1 MSSVVIR
8 KELGKVGKRML
19 RQLSS
24 YVEKY
29 VEVEKE
35 TEVIDPISGEI
46 EKRIEHTYEVK
57 KVRLSKSQILQVL
70 YYHFLP
76 IDERGVIRAVSEKQ
90 IAEDLNITIRTVRN
104 NNILLEEANV
114 ISYSRSIGNT
124 INILLENYQSYFLQ
138 NGSGYLTLTFDRLK
152 ELSDIEHVNSLRT
165 ELREEL
171 IYDNNEAK
179 RQYKRDHSPSVISFN
194 DFKTFA
200 PKYTH
205 YQGMVKSIV
214 EKGTSAFKVIV
225 KDSAIFFEKNESYKT
240 GKEIK
245 ELRTKEYNETITSCI
260 QSHKVQDF
268 FTKEH
273 IEDFIQL
280 SFEYSIDRLLPAL
293 EELITQQF
301 YEGAEK
307 PIHNFG
313 GKVRTIIRQHLQNES
328 QIQAPAEFIA

>member
-1 MSSVVIR
+1 MVVR
-8 KELGKVGKRML
+8 KEFGKIGKRLL

-29 VEVEKE
+29 EEVEKE
-35 TEVIDPISGEI
+35 IEVVIDPLSQLT
-46 EKRIEHTYEVK
+46 EKKIEHTYDVK
-57 KVRLSKSQILQVL
+57 KIRLSKSQILQVL
-70 YYHFLP
+70 YYHFLQ

-90 IAEDLNITIRTVRN
+90 ISEDLNITIRTVRN
-104 NNILLEEANV
+104 NNILLEKAGLV
-114 ISYSRSIGNT
+114 SYSRSNGNT
-124 INILLENYQSYFLQ
+124 INILLENYQSYFMQ

-152 ELSDIEHVNSLRT
+152 ELSQIEHVNSLRT

-179 RQYKRDHSPSVISFN
+179 RQFKRDHSPSVISFN

-214 EKGTSAFKVIV
+214 EKGTSAFNVIV
-225 KDSAIFFEKNESYKT
+225 KDSTIFFDKNESYQT
-240 GKEIK
+240 GKELK
-245 ELRTKEYNETITSCI
+245 ELRTKEYTESVISII
-260 QSHKVQDF
+260 QYKRLEEFFNKQD
-268 FTKEH
+268 
-273 IEDFIQL
+273 IEDFVQL
-280 SFEYSIDRLLPAL
+280 AFEYSIERLILAL
-293 EELITQQF
+293 EELIMEQF
-301 YEGAEK
+301 YEGNEK

-313 GKVRTIIRQHLQNES
+313 GKVRTIIRQNLQNET